1 MKKCYILI
9 FTLILFCF
17 LLTACDNSNNESM
30 KDYIADEQH
39 CVVSLPQE
47 YDIFYE
53 NDEQTDLS
61 MFDKDLYNA
70 ETVNGKQK
78 KDGFRYYNLLKNEP
92 FRILTPLGIIQ
103 DKKANGQTLVYW
115 KLNDTLHKD
124 GDNYQSANVFTCEN
138 DTEIS
143 PVYYNFR
150 AVGMILY
157 SMSENETPTF
167 LDDEIFDENGN
178 IKGRDGVHYLYGSYD
193 FQPEQK
199 FWNTNL
205 TINKYTINHTVKSNN
220 ENTSEDFYTINIEI
234 DSGNLFDKGKIIV
247 KTLYKINEHGYM
259 TYGSTHVI
267 NNDKLKTVI
276 RTLPIGKHEIK
287 YSFT

>member
-1 MKKCYILI
+1 MI
-9 FTLILFCF
+9 FTFIFCCF
-17 LLTACDNSNNESM
+17 LFTACDKSENESL
-30 KDYIADEQH
+30 KDFIADEQH
-39 CVVSLPQE
+39 CVVCLPRE

-53 NDEQTDLS
+53 NNEQTDLS
-61 MFDKDLYNA
+61 IFDKDLYNA

-103 DKKANGQTLVYW
+103 DKNANLQTLVYW
-115 KLNDTLHKD
+115 KLNDTLCKD
-124 GDNYQSANVFTCEN
+124 GDNYQSANVFTCAK

-143 PVYYNFR
+143 PVYYDFR

-157 SMSENETPTF
+157 SMGESEMPAP
-167 LDDEIFDENGN
+167 LDDEVFDENGD
-178 IKGRDGVHYLYGSYD
+178 IKERDGVHYLYGSYD
-193 FQPEQK
+193 FQPDQK

-205 TINKYTINHTVKSNN
+205 TINKYLINHTVKSDN
-220 ENTSEDFYTINIEI
+220 ENNSEDFYTINVEF
-234 DSGNLFDKGKIIV
+234 DKGNIFDKGKIII
-247 KTLYKINEHGYM
+247 KTLYKIDEHGYM

-267 NNDKLKTVI
+267 NNDELINAI

-287 YSFT
+287 YSFI